1 MRILKDRPMATKVV
15 ICRGKQHRI
24 VLMAGGAIVPLNHP
38 RAERADM
45 AAAAA
50 LGDPCGCQAVLSTP
64 WTLTAV
70 REVFEL
76 GAVWPN
82 KQTARVWRR
91 MYRRR
96 PLWAVPP
103 KKSIPN
109 PTTIAD
115 IRKAIVAAL
124 GGGKDVSA
132 AEWAHGR
139 SSVKQRA
146 AELVSISPNRRLR
159 TRTGYVVT
167 AGGAEFLFDDRF
179 DTAATLGRLAAAAES
194 HAIVWVTTDRKQG
207 VIATHGER
215 VTQRMA
221 AIKEWAAAVNTDEV
235 EAVKAVGEMLRPAE
249 VCATVTHSYFT
260 KHGESVQSHNDAG
273 ITVTLQVSNLPL
285 SAIAPVQRILAD
297 AAEGLRRVAA
307 AARQWRSTRYR
318 GRDKLPPEDVRDWYR
333 GRISG
338 VHPMDL

>member
-1 MRILKDRPMATKVV
+1 MATKVV

-24 VLMAGGAIVPLNHP
+24 VLMAGGAIVSLNHP

-50 LGDPCGCQAVLSTP
+50 LGDPCGCQEVLSTP
-64 WTLTAV
+64 WTLPKV

-82 KQTARVWRR
+82 KQAARVWRR

-103 KKSIPN
+103 KKSVPN

-115 IRKAIVAAL
+115 IRKAIVATLA
-124 GGGKDVSA
+124 GGKDVSA

-139 SSVKQRA
+139 SAVKQRA

-159 TRTGYVVT
+159 TRTGYIVT
-167 AGGAEFLFDDRF
+167 AGGGEFLFDDRF
-179 DTAATLGRLAAAAES
+179 DAADTLGRLVAAAES
-194 HAIVWVTTDRKQG
+194 HAIVWVTADRKQR
-207 VIATHGER
+207 VIATHRER
-215 VTQRMA
+215 VDHRMA
-221 AIKEWAAAVNTDEV
+221 AIKEWAAAVNTTEAAAV
-235 EAVKAVGEMLRPAE
+235 EAVGDMPRPAE
-249 VCATVTHSYFT
+249 VCVTVTNSYFT
-260 KHGESVQSHNDAG
+260 RHAGSVHSPNDAG

-285 SAIAPVQRILAD
+285 SAIEPVKLILVD
-297 AAEGLRRVAA
+297 AAERLRRVAA
-307 AARQWRSTRYR
+307 AARKWRSTRYR
-318 GRDKLPPEDVRDWYR
+318 GRDKLPPEDGRDWYR